1 MKYVT
6 RSRVNKS
13 ERESKSKSKSIKRKL
28 CRLRHSKS
36 LIIPWDIIENSRK
49 RLHYFKG
56 RFVKQNA
63 NTISVKFDDYDSI
76 EKLSFKYIDS
86 IVVRISKKKIRFFSE
101 QSKQNYQKWKKI
113 NCQLNQANNSQTNFS
128 FFCRLNQNFSY
139 LKKCMR
145 YMKKLI

>member
-6 RSRVNKS
+6 RSRVSKS
-13 ERESKSKSKSIKRKL
+13 ETETKSKNIKRKL

-63 NTISVKFDDYDSI
+63 NTISVKFDDYGTI
-76 EKLSFKYIDS
+76 EKLAFKYIDN
-86 IVVRISKKKIRFFSE
+86 IVVRTTKNKRRFFSK
-101 QSKQNYQKWKKI
+101 QSQQNYQKWKKI
-113 NCQLNQANNSQTNFS
+113 NCQLNEKNNSQTNLS
-128 FFCRLNQNFSY
+128 FFSRLNQKFSY
-139 LKKCMR
+139 LKKCIR